1 MHGRFAWK
9 GINMEEK
16 EFLTNEIQIDNKVED
31 ILRNIEAKILKEA
44 LDNFAQVEDEIAGI
58 DKFIEKI
65 GILETIYEKE
75 QKDIKDN
82 SPMLIK
88 EGASDP
94 TIKNILLDII
104 KINENLKIYQK
115 MLNAMKINIQNKG
128 QRLKDKQNKSQIKDI
143 FEEIQKAYTRYVNEN
158 QLVIEILEQ
167 IRASIKTT
175 K

>member
-1 MHGRFAWK
+1 
-9 GINMEEK
+9 MEEK